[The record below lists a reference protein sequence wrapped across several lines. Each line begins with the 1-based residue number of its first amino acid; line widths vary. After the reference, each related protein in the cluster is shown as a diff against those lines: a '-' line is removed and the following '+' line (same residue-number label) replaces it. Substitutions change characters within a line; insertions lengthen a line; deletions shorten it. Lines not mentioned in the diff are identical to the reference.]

1 MWGELAS
8 RKRLFNPPPQ
18 FSRLGTWCPALMS
31 CMNVCECVFM
41 CVVCVYRVL
50 VDLVFLS
57 TNVFLWLVAYGANYR
72 TVPIIE
78 RSRGL

>member
-8 RKRLFNPPPQ
+8 HKRLFSPPPQ

-41 CVVCVYRVL
+41 CVVCVCRVL
-50 VDLVFLS
+50 GDLVFLS
-57 TNVFLWLVAYGANYR
+57 TNVFLWLVCYAQWFQKTMNEMLVG
-72 TVPIIE
+72 E
-78 RSRGL
+78 